1 MMVSISSLL
10 ETPKCELKN
19 CLYSD
24 NYSVIV
30 LSTGTCEIKPIAVA
44 KQIDLFDLSDHGSV
58 PGALSFQVV
67 RTYVPFS

>member
-1 MMVSISSLL
+1 MKRTKKI
-10 ETPKCELKN
+10 KN

-44 KQIDLFDLSDHGSV
+44 KQIYLFDLPSHASV
-58 PGALSFQVV
+58 PAIIVALSFQVV
-67 RTYVPFS
+67 RTYVPFF